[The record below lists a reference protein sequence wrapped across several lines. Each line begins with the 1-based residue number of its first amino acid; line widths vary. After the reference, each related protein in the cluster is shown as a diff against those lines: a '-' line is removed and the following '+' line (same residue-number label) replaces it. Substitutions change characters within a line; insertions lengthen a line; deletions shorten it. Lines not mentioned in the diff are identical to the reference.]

1 VKKSILIF
9 VALIASV
16 APAFAESGAWS
27 FDQSHSNISF
37 SIQHMVI
44 SEVTGTFKDFN
55 VALLSSK
62 DDFSDAAISATIG
75 VKSIDTR
82 NEMRD
87 NHLKTDDFFSAEKFP
102 TIKFQSTSFEKVT
115 EGHYRIKGNLTIRDS
130 TKAVTIDAVLNG
142 VIQSSKGARSGWKA
156 TLAINR
162 FDYGLKWDRTIES
175 GGLVAGSTVNLMFNL
190 EFVKQ

>member
-1 VKKSILIF
+1 MKKSF
-9 VALIASV
+9 VVFFALIV
-16 APAFAESGAWS
+16 AALPAFAESGTWVL
-27 FDQSHSNISF
+27 DQSHSNIGF

-55 VALLSSK
+55 VSLSSAK
-62 DDFSDAAISATIG
+62 DDFSDAVISATVG

-87 NHLKTDDFFSAEKFP
+87 NHLKTDDFFNAEKFP
-102 TIKFQSTSFEKVT
+102 TIKFESTSFEMVT

-142 VIQSSKGARSGWKA
+142 VIRSSKGARSGWKA

-175 GGLVAGSTVNLMFNL
+175 GGLVAGSTVNLTFNL

>member
-1 VKKSILIF
+1 MKKSF
-9 VALIASV
+9 VVFFALAV
-16 APAFAESGAWS
+16 AAVSAFAESGTWS
-27 FDQSHSNISF
+27 LDQSHSNISF

-55 VALLSSK
+55 VSLLSSK

-87 NHLKTDDFFSAEKFP
+87 NHLKTDDFFNAEKFP
-102 TIKFQSTSFEKVT
+102 TIKFQSTSLEKVSD
-115 EGHYRIKGNLTIRDS
+115 GHYKIKGNLTIRDS

-142 VIQSSKGARSGWKA
+142 VIKSSKGARSGWKA
-156 TLAINR
+156 TLAVNR

-175 GGLVAGSTVNLMFNL
+175 GGLVAGSMVNLTFNL